1 MENKKYNLGGKTLIK
16 IYGKVNGCNNCTVVK
31 EKLEKY
37 GIEYNFID
45 VTQDEE
51 SLNLI
56 KSLGYRQVPVIENE
70 GDWYTLKTLEDL
82 IFSLGY

>member
-1 MENKKYNLGGKTLIK
+1 MIK
-16 IYGKVNGCNNCTVVK
+16 VYGKGNGCANCTVAK

-51 SLNLI
+51 SLSLI

-70 GDWYTLKTLEDL
+70 GDWYILKTLDDL
-82 IFSLGY
+82 LFTLEY

>member
-1 MENKKYNLGGKTLIK
+1 MIK
-16 IYGKVNGCNNCTVVK
+16 IYGKVNGCANCMIAK

-37 GIEYNFID
+37 GIEYDFID
-45 VTQDEE
+45 VSQNKE

-70 GDWYTLKTLEDL
+70 GDWYTLKTLDDL
-82 IFSLGY
+82 VISLGY

>member
-1 MENKKYNLGGKTLIK
+1 MIK
-16 IYGKVNGCNNCTVVK
+16 VYGKGNGCVNCTIAK
-31 EKLEKY
+31 EKLEKH

-56 KSLGYRQVPVIENE
+56 KSLGYRQVPIIENE
-70 GDWYTLKTLEDL
+70 GDWYTLKTLDDL
-82 IFSLGY
+82 LFSLGY